1 MLNKFISN
9 YNICIR
15 NLHNYKKKKKKSQKM
30 EMNFENLILTASTD
44 NETSV
49 WLT

>member
-15 NLHNYKKKKKKSQKM
+15 NLHNYTTKQEKSQKM

-44 NETSV
+44 NDTFV
-49 WLT
+49 WLA